1 MSNQRCCARLR
12 SNMRSLELWSAIVV
26 MVLTS
31 SAGDVLL
38 SNAMKRI
45 GDLGELRARKG
56 LFAVLGKVFSEK
68 QFHLAIVCMAV
79 AFFSLLA
86 ALSWGDASLVAPV
99 SASLTFILTAAFV
112 RVVLLQD
119 CEGPPWRFA
128 LIFVV

>member
-12 SNMRSLELWSAIVV
+12 SNMRSLELWSAIVG

-99 SASLTFILTAAFV
+99 SASLTFILTSEVCHILSSTDVQSSSATCSFPV
-112 RVVLLQD
+112 
-119 CEGPPWRFA
+119 C
-128 LIFVV
+128 